1 MSIFIGQACI
11 ELRPNAGV
19 SVEDGVIYWHNID
32 DADIPTEAEI
42 TAEVARLQAEYDNK
56 EYQRQRATAYPP
68 ITDQLDQI
76 YHEGVDAWKA
86 TILAVKEEFPK

>member
-1 MSIFIGQACI
+1 MKALILNDAIIAVSEVPFDVHPSMMWITVPDECTSAWTYTDGTVSAYVEPEDTRTYK
-11 ELRPNAGV
+11 ELR
-19 SVEDGVIYWHNID
+19 
-32 DADIPTEAEI
+32 
-42 TAEVARLQAEYDNK
+42 QK
-56 EYQRQRATAYPP
+56 AYPP